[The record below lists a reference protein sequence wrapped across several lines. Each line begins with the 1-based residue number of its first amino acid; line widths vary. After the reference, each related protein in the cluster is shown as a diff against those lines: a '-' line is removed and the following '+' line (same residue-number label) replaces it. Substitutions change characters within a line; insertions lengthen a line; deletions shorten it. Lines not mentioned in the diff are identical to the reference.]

1 MKSSSRSFRL
11 ILAFLVSLIFT
22 QSQAQEPA
30 DITIHRGDIPLK
42 GKFYET
48 EGTGV
53 FPTVILLH
61 GFPGNDKDILDIG
74 RKLPE
79 AGINALT
86 FNYSGTHQSE
96 GLFNFE
102 NSQKDI
108 KAAFE
113 FIYHS
118 GNISKYKIDT
128 NHVYL
133 GGYSYGGGMALTYA
147 ANHPETQSV
156 FSIAGNDHGAFI
168 KEYNHNPEVRDMID
182 KMFDDLKNQPEIV
195 RFGPG
200 GTPEAMAEMEI
211 IKLNPTYDLRYCAP
225 MLAQKNILLIGAWDD
240 VNVSI
245 ENVVLPLYRALKNEK
260 AKNVKITAVQ
270 DDHSFRN
277 SREEL
282 AQIIIEWIKTTSE
295 RNKY

>member
-1 MKSSSRSFRL
+1 MKSSSSLFRL

-30 DITIHRGDIPLK
+30 DITIHRGDILLK
-42 GKFYET
+42 GKFYVT
-48 EGTGV
+48 EGIGV

-61 GFPGNDKDILDIG
+61 GFPGNDQDVLGIG
-74 RKLPE
+74 RKLSE

-86 FNYSGTHQSE
+86 FNYSGTHESQ
-96 GLFNFE
+96 GLNNFE

-113 FIYHS
+113 FIYQP
-118 GNISKYKIDT
+118 GNISKHKIDT
-128 NHVYL
+128 NHFYL

-147 ANHPETQSV
+147 ANHPEVQSV
-156 FSIAGNDHGAFI
+156 FSIAGCDHGAFMR
-168 KEYNHNPEVRDMID
+168 EYSRNPEMREMID
-182 KMFDDLKNQPEIV
+182 EMFNGLKEHPETV

-200 GTPEAMAEMEI
+200 GTPEEIAEMGI

-225 MLAQKNILLIGAWDD
+225 MLAQKYILLIGAWDD

-245 ENVVLPLYRALKNEK
+245 ENVVLPLYRALKKEK
-260 AKNVKITAVQ
+260 AKNVRITAVQ
-270 DDHSFRN
+270 DNHSFRN

-282 AQIIIEWIKTTSE
+282 AHIIIEWIKTTSE